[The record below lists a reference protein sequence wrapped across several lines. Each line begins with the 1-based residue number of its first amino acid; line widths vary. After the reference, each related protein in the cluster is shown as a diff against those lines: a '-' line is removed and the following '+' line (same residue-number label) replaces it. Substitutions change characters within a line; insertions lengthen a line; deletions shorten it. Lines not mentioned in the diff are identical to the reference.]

1 MTDERRCMRLCVAGD
16 DVVEVAERLK
26 RLAEACVR
34 SGIDEACYGSSSAS
48 RTTQVDV
55 WVSEEG
61 RAYDAV
67 CAAAAS
73 LLRGEAD
80 CELQLEDGSSVRL
93 RTSQTGEDLT
103 LAFSGQ
109 QH

>member
-16 DVVEVAERLK
+16 DVVEVAHRLK

-34 SGIDEACYGSSSAS
+34 SGIDDACYGCPGAS
-48 RTTQVDV
+48 RLTHVDL

-80 CELQLEDGSSVRL
+80 CEFQLEDGSSVRV
-93 RTSQTGEDLT
+93 RTSATREDL
-103 LAFSGQ
+103 AVAAGGQ
-109 QH
+109 PH